1 MLQGMLRFPPPLVG
15 MLAITQASVVV
26 VSILVARTF
35 HRMYEI
41 HTAGAGP
48 HLKRIPGTLEWMLTA
63 GPLLLLVPLAW
74 GLAATL
80 WADTEGR
87 VAMITPRQ
95 SMIGVGL
102 TVALGLFC
110 STTVLMS
117 MKLLARGL

>member
-1 MLQGMLRFPPPLVG
+1 M
-15 MLAITQASVVV
+15 VV

-41 HTAGAGP
+41 HMAGAGLR
-48 HLKRIPGTLEWMLTA
+48 LKRIPGTLEWMLTA

-110 STTVLMS
+110 AMTVLMS
-117 MKLLARGL
+117 MKLLVRGL